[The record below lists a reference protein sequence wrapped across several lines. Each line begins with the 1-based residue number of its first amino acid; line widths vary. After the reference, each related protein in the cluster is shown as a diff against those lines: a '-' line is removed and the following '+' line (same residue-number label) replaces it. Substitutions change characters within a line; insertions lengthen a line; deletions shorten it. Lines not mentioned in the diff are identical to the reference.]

1 MLLSHTLVI
10 IRVRRKSEDM
20 GLISTPAIEF
30 LDFSHGRMSIF
41 YNLKN

>member
-1 MLLSHTLVI
+1 MLLSHTFVI

-20 GLISTPAIEF
+20 GLISTLGIES
-30 LDFSHGRMSIF
+30 LDFSHGRMSL